1 MNRVQPPIVSPIQD
15 PLERWVPLSL
25 KLALYGF
32 LSYYFYQA
40 AETFIEYRPLQHWP
54 MLLSTFRMFTFLP
67 IHEAGHL
74 FFSFFGRTTMILGG
88 SIMQVGLMFIWFL
101 IALRERSHVAPFP
114 LYWVGI
120 NLMDVSLYVRDAQF
134 RALPLLGGDS
144 SGHDWYNL
152 LTNWNALDSAGTLA
166 DVLYLSGIIIAGGG
180 IASGVVLAFTRFV
193 RSPLPPIPLPKGIPS
208 AMHVEDILD
217 QSLEQKIKQLRS
229 KPKNPSNE

>member
-1 MNRVQPPIVSPIQD
+1 MNNVQPPVVSPIQD
-15 PLERWVPLSL
+15 PLERWAPLAL
-25 KLALYGF
+25 KLTLYGF
-32 LSYYFYQA
+32 LTYYFYQA
-40 AETFIEYRPLQHWP
+40 SITFVEYRPLQHWP
-54 MLLSTFRMFTFLP
+54 TLLSTFRMFTFLP

-88 SIMQVGLMFIWFL
+88 SIMQVLLMLIWFL

-152 LTNWNALDSAGTLA
+152 LTQWNALDSAGTIA
-166 DVLYLSGIIIAGGG
+166 DVLYLSGVAVAGGAIATG
-180 IASGVVLAFTRFV
+180 IFLAFTRFV
-193 RSPLPPIPLPKGIPS
+193 HVVIPPVPLPKGVPPI
-208 AMHVEDILD
+208 AHVEDILD
-217 QSLEQKIKQLRS
+217 RSFEQREKKFRS
-229 KPKNPSNE
+229 ETKRPPAL